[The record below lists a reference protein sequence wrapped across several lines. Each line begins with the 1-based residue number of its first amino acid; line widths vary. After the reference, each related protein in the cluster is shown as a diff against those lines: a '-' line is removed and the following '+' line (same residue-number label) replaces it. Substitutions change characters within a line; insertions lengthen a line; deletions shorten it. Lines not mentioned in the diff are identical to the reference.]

1 MKTHVL
7 ILNQIDC
14 EELSHKYQSYV
25 GKSLIYIVCLKLL
38 FLFVRYGF
46 IKYVC
51 VR

>member
-1 MKTHVL
+1 MKTHIL

-14 EELSHKYQSYV
+14 EELSHKYQSSV
-25 GKSLIYIVCLKLL
+25 GKSLIYIVCQKLL
-38 FLFVRYGF
+38 FLFVRNGF

>member
-25 GKSLIYIVCLKLL
+25 GKSLIYIVYLKLL

>member
-25 GKSLIYIVCLKLL
+25 GKSLIYIVCQKLS
-38 FLFVRYGF
+38 FLFVRNGF
-46 IKYVC
+46 TKYVC
-51 VR
+51 VH